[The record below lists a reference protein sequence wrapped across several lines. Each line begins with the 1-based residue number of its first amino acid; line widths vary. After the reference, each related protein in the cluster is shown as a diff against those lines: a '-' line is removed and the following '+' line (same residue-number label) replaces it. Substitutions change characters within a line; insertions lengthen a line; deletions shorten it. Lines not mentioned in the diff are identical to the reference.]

1 MTDRLDWAS
10 DAIRLIEQDGAAVLV
25 TQCIVDGSAPREAG
39 TKILVSKSKI
49 LGTIGGGNLEH
60 QATMQARRML
70 ERDDVT
76 HLLQDYPLGPLLR
89 QCCGGHVRLLLERLD
104 ARDTGWLEHIASMAE
119 QPGEHVLETR
129 LDGTGQRKT
138 LYRRKDWPH
147 VLKTGFLGHDA
158 SLLPDNRPA
167 RDVCAVFFEQVSALP
182 PAVMLFG
189 AGHVGQAIAHVLS
202 ISPLPIRW
210 FDSRPDYLGTRSGI
224 EISHLTDPEEAVSSA
239 PPAAIHL
246 VLTHD
251 HELDYRLT
259 RAILQRG
266 DFAFCGLIGS
276 ATKRARF
283 IRRLREDSVPQAA
296 ISRLTSPI
304 GLPEISGK
312 APATI
317 AVAVAGQILQIPGDA
332 VSADTPRQASNA
344 SVLRA

>member
-1 MTDRLDWAS
+1 MTDRLDWARDS
-10 DAIRLIEQDGAAVLV
+10 IRLIEQDGAVVLV
-25 TQCIVDGSAPREAG
+25 TQCIVEGSAPREAG
-39 TKILVSKSKI
+39 TKMLVGQRET

-60 QATMQARRML
+60 QATTQARRML
-70 ERDDVT
+70 EREDVS

-104 ARDTGWLEHIASMAE
+104 ARDMGWLESIATMAA

-129 LDGTGQRKT
+129 LNGAGERKT
-138 LYRRKDWPH
+138 LHSSNDWPH
-147 VLKTGFLGHDA
+147 KLETGFLGHDA
-158 SLLPDNRPA
+158 SLLADKRPA
-167 RDVCAVFFEQVSALP
+167 RDACAVFFEQVSARP
-182 PAVMLFG
+182 PTVMLFG

-202 ISPLPIRW
+202 ISELPIRW
-210 FDSRPDYLGTRSGI
+210 FDSRPDYVGTRSGI
-224 EISHLTDPEEAVSSA
+224 DIADLTDPEETIKKA

-266 DFAFCGLIGS
+266 DFTFCGLIGS

-283 IRRLREDSVPQAA
+283 IRRLREDDVPQAA

-317 AVAVAGQILQIPGDA
+317 AVAVAGQILQITGDA
-332 VSADTPRQASNA
+332 VSAEKPHQASSA